1 MMKKILLIG
10 IVLFCALL
18 LPAQNTKKTRNT
30 ASNTKEAVTERKISS
45 RFNQGLRHYYTAQYE
60 EAMQDFFGI
69 LSDAPKHAPS
79 YYMIAKIHTDRQQ
92 YSEAENAL
100 KQAVKLDKNNI
111 WYQVALAENY
121 LQTQNYK
128 SATPLWEKI
137 CTEMPDNAEYLR
149 HLHDCYEEIGK
160 PDKAAEI
167 QNRIDKLPVFQ
178 DNEDLPATNPLAQQQ
193 AGSAESHAQMA
204 TDFLKTQQYRQ
215 AVDEFIES
223 LKLDDTNV
231 EVWQGFIMAVE
242 KSQRWNELTR
252 FEEDLTTLFPQSP
265 DMLSALA
272 SAFLHTGNLEKAVE
286 YYKQALA
293 FSFDPAQK
301 AAIRQ
306 GLYDA
311 YTQMGDA
318 ENAARYER

>member
-1 MMKKILLIG
+1 MKKILLIVM
-10 IVLFCALL
+10 VLFCALL

-30 ASNTKEAVTERKISS
+30 ASNTQEAVTERKISS

-60 EAMQDFFGI
+60 EAMQSFYGI

-79 YYMIAKIHTDRQQ
+79 YYMIAKIHTDRQH

-121 LQTQNYK
+121 IQTQNYK

-137 CTEMPDNAEYLR
+137 CVVMPDNAGYLR
-149 HLHDCYEEIGK
+149 HLHDCYAQIGK

-167 QNRIDKLPVFQ
+167 QSRIDKLPVFQ
-178 DNEDLPATNPLAQQQ
+178 DNTLPKTNPMAPQQ
-193 AGSAESHAQMA
+193 AGSAESHANMA
-204 TDFLKTQQYRQ
+204 NDLLKTQQYRQ
-215 AVDEFIES
+215 AVDEFMES

-231 EVWQGFIMAVE
+231 EVWQGFITAVE
-242 KSQRWNELTR
+242 KSQRWNELIR

-265 DMLSALA
+265 DMLTALA
-272 SAFLHTGNLEKAVE
+272 QAFLHTSQPEKAVE
-286 YYKQALA
+286 YLKQALA

-301 AAIRQ
+301 AEIRQ
-306 GLYDA
+306 GLRDA
-311 YTQMGDA
+311 YTQLGDT
-318 ENAARYER
+318 ENAARYAR

>member
-1 MMKKILLIG
+1 M
-10 IVLFCALL
+10 A
-18 LPAQNTKKTRNT
+18 N
-30 ASNTKEAVTERKISS
+30 
-45 RFNQGLRHYYTAQYE
+45 
-60 EAMQDFFGI
+60 
-69 LSDAPKHAPS
+69 
-79 YYMIAKIHTDRQQ
+79 
-92 YSEAENAL
+92 
-100 KQAVKLDKNNI
+100 
-111 WYQVALAENY
+111 
-121 LQTQNYK
+121 
-128 SATPLWEKI
+128 
-137 CTEMPDNAEYLR
+137 
-149 HLHDCYEEIGK
+149 
-160 PDKAAEI
+160 
-167 QNRIDKLPVFQ
+167 
-178 DNEDLPATNPLAQQQ
+178 DL
-193 AGSAESHAQMA
+193 
-204 TDFLKTQQYRQ
+204 LKTQQYPQ

-231 EVWQGFIMAVE
+231 DVWQGFIMAVE

-311 YTQMGDA
+311 YTQMGDT
-318 ENAARYER
+318 ENAKRYGQ

>member
-1 MMKKILLIG
+1 MKKILLI
-10 IVLFCALL
+10 VVALFCVMM

-60 EAMQDFFGI
+60 EAIQDFFGI

-100 KQAVKLDKNNI
+100 KQAVKLDKKNI
-111 WYQVALAENY
+111 WYSVALAEIY
-121 LQTQNYK
+121 IKTQNYK
-128 SATPLWEKI
+128 PATPLWEMI

-149 HLHDCYEEIGK
+149 HLCNCYSQIGK

-178 DNEDLPATNPLAQQQ
+178 DNGDLPATNPLAQQQ
-193 AGSAESHAQMA
+193 AGSAESHANMA
-204 TDFLKTQQYRQ
+204 NDLLKTQQYRQ

-231 EVWQGFIMAVE
+231 EVWQGFIVAVE

-265 DMLSALA
+265 DMLTALA
-272 SAFLHTGNLEKAVE
+272 RSFLQTQQPEKAVE
-286 YYKQALA
+286 YFKQALA

-301 AAIRQ
+301 AQIRQ
-306 GLYDA
+306 GLHDA
-311 YTQMGDA
+311 YTQLGDT
-318 ENAARYER
+318 ENAER

>member
-1 MMKKILLIG
+1 MRKILLIVAL
-10 IVLFCALL
+10 ICCWVLS
-18 LPAQNTKKTRNT
+18 PAQNAKKTRNT
-30 ASNTKEAVTERKISS
+30 AKNTQEAVSERKISS

-60 EAMQDFFGI
+60 EALQDFYGI

-79 YYMIAKIHTDRQQ
+79 YYMIAKIHTGRQQ
-92 YSEAENAL
+92 YSESENAL

-121 LQTQNYK
+121 IHTQDYK

-160 PDKAAEI
+160 PDKAAEV
-167 QNRIDKLPVFQ
+167 QARIDKLPVFPN
-178 DNEDLPATNPLAQQQ
+178 DDPFPDSNPQSQQQ

-204 TDFLKTQQYRQ
+204 TDLLKTQQYPL
-215 AVDEFIES
+215 AVDQFVAS

-231 EVWQGFIMAVE
+231 EVWQGFITAVE
-242 KSQRWNELTR
+242 KSQRWTELIR

-265 DMLSALA
+265 DMLTALA
-272 SAFLHTGNLEKAVE
+272 DAFLHTSQPDKAIE

-301 AAIRQ
+301 ARLRQ
-306 GLYDA
+306 SLH
-311 YTQMGDA
+311 DA
-318 ENAARYER
+318 ENAER

>member
-1 MMKKILLIG
+1 MRKILLIVAL
-10 IVLFCALL
+10 ICCWVLS
-18 LPAQNTKKTRNT
+18 PAQNAKKTRNT
-30 ASNTKEAVTERKISS
+30 AKNTQEAVSERKISS

-60 EAMQDFFGI
+60 EALQDFYGI

-79 YYMIAKIHTDRQQ
+79 YYMIAKIHTGRQQ
-92 YSEAENAL
+92 YSESENAL

-121 LQTQNYK
+121 IHTQDYK

-137 CTEMPDNAEYLR
+137 CGTMPDNAAYFR
-149 HLHDCYEEIGK
+149 CLHDCYVNIGK

-178 DNEDLPATNPLAQQQ
+178 DDNQLPESNPVAQPQ
-193 AGSAESHAQMA
+193 AGNAQTYAGMGN
-204 TDFLKTQQYRQ
+204 DLLKTQQYSQ
-215 AVDEFIES
+215 AVDQFVAS

-231 EVWQGFIMAVE
+231 EVWQGFITAVE
-242 KSQRWNELTR
+242 KSQRWTELIR

-265 DMLSALA
+265 DMLTALA
-272 SAFLHTGNLEKAVE
+272 DAFLHTSQPDKAIE

-311 YTQMGDA
+311 YTQMGDT
-318 ENAARYER
+318 ENAKRYER